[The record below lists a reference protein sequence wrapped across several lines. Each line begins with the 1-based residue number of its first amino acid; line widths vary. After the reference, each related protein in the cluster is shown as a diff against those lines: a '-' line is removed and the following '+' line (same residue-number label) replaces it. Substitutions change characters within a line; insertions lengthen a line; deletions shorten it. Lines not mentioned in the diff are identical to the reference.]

1 VEQLPGLPEAAFDKV
16 DPSPDAEFYA
26 DPRFV
31 THIDD
36 GAIAAVTRAYRE
48 RLPQGGAVLDLM
60 SSWVSHLPEDIAY
73 ASVVGHGMNEEELAA
88 NPRLSRW
95 FVQDLNIEP
104 TLPLADAV
112 FDGACLCVSVQY
124 LQRPVDVFRE
134 VHRVLRP
141 GAPFVVSFS
150 NRCFPTKAVAIW
162 QSLSGLDQQH
172 LIGAYMAAAGF
183 TDVAGQSATPLQGD
197 PLWIVIGVASS
208 APGGPGDQSATSGR
222 R

>member
-1 VEQLPGLPEAAFDKV
+1 MEQLPGLPDAAFDKA
-16 DPSPDAEFYA
+16 DPSPDAEFYEY
-26 DPRFV
+26 PRFV

-48 RLPQGGAVLDLM
+48 HLPPGGTVLDLM

-104 TLPLADAV
+104 ALPLGDAV

-124 LQRPVDVFRE
+124 LQRPVDVFRD
-134 VHRVLRP
+134 VGRVLRP

-162 QSLSGLDQQH
+162 QSFSGPDQQR
-172 LIGAYMAAAGF
+172 LVAAYMRAAGF
-183 TDVAGQSATPLQGD
+183 TNVAVRASTPPEGD
-197 PLWIVIGVASS
+197 PLWIVIGVA
-208 APGGPGDQSATSGR
+208 GGG
-222 R
+222 